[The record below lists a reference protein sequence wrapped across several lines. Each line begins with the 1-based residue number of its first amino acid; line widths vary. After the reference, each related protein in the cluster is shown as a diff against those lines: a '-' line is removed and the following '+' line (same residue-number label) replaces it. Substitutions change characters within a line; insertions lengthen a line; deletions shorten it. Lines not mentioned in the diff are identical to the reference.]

1 MPPQEHSRRYSFLN
15 QQQRCKCSLTVQDVM
30 SLSVSDDRFC
40 VSAETEAEGPG
51 AGRQH
56 QTELEEAGR
65 WKSLPQ
71 GRQEDQ
77 QEEEEEGGAV
87 MLSCCVCFH
96 QRKVW
101 FFASRNTKNIHS
113 F

>member
-1 MPPQEHSRRYSFLN
+1 MQNVENGVKDGPGFKLHSPYPLI
-15 QQQRCKCSLTVQDVM
+15 
-30 SLSVSDDRFC
+30 C

-56 QTELEEAGR
+56 QAELEEAGR

-101 FFASRNTKNIHS
+101 FFPQRCDGAE
-113 F
+113 